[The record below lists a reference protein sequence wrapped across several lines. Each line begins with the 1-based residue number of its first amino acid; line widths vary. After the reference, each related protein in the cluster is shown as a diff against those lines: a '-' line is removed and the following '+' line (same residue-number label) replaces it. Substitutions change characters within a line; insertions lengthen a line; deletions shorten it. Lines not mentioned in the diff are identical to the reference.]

1 MGLGEPAKAVYQPFR
16 CEVGRRADGQ
26 NARTLTLHETVS
38 TDRDP
43 IERIAHNTE
52 IFASRPRNQQP
63 LALPIEELDAE
74 FRLQRLD
81 LMTHGTLR
89 NAQLFGGS
97 GENLMA
103 GPSLKTLKGIQ
114 GGQTAEHPRT
124 FMRKTK
130 EREKN
135 KP

>member
-1 MGLGEPAKAVYQPFR
+1 MGLGEPAKTVYQPFR
-16 CEVGRRADGQ
+16 RKVWRRADGQ

-43 IERIAHNTE
+43 IERIAHDTE

-63 LALPIEELDAE
+63 LALPIGELDAA

-89 NAQLFGGS
+89 DTQLYGGS
-97 GENLMA
+97 GVTLMA
-103 GPSLKTLKGIQ
+103 CRSLRSRQ
-114 GGQTAEHPRT
+114 GSERRYTAER
-124 FMRKTK
+124 
-130 EREKN
+130 
-135 KP
+135 